1 MNLLLITFSF
11 PPAGGVGVLR
21 ALSLAKYLPQNGIR
35 VDVLTARNA
44 PAVGKDLS
52 LLQQVPDAVTV
63 HRTWTLDLPFALRKA
78 VKKLLGGGIQPAA
91 PAAPASSV
99 QAAPQPRKGNPL
111 KRIVSNLLLPDPQIG
126 WLPFAFR
133 AARRIIR
140 LRQIDAVLITVPP
153 FSSARLTT
161 LLHRHFP
168 DLPIILDFRDEWL
181 TTTINLVSFNS
192 NQRAREVAHRVEG
205 EAVRDATAVVAVTQ
219 AAQRELV
226 GRYPAED
233 PRKFLYIAN
242 GFEVRAASAT
252 TAPAPRQDG
261 RTVLT
266 YMGTVYGSTDPTS
279 FVQAVLSLPSV
290 LRERL
295 LIRFIGHVET
305 PALRATL
312 EQLGNTVDLVGFLPQ
327 SAALAA
333 LEDSDYL
340 LLITHDHINVSAKFY
355 DYLSSS
361 RPIIAAVHPDGD
373 VRRLLDETGAG
384 AWADVRDSNAIG
396 KLLTSLLDGQLKLSP
411 ETRKPDR
418 IAQYDRRV
426 LAAQYAQTL
435 TGSIQRPRK

>member
-1 MNLLLITFSF
+1 MNLLLISFSF

-52 LLQQVPDAVTV
+52 LLQQVPAAVTV

-78 VKKLLGGGIQPAA
+78 IKKLLAGGGKAA
-91 PAAPASSV
+91 PAAS
-99 QAAPQPRKGNPL
+99 APQTVATPRKGNPL

-126 WLPFAFR
+126 WLPFASR

-140 LRQIDAVLITVPP
+140 SRQIDAVLITVPP
-153 FSSARLTT
+153 FSSARLVT
-161 LLHRHFP
+161 LLRRHFP

-192 NQRAREVAHRVEG
+192 NQRAREVAHKVES

-219 AAQRELV
+219 AAQRELLS
-226 GRYPAED
+226 RYPGED
-233 PRKFLYIAN
+233 PAKFLYIAN
-242 GFEVRAASAT
+242 GFEARAVKPTPPAAT
-252 TAPAPRQDG
+252 RQHD
-261 RTVLT
+261 RTTLT

-279 FVQAVLSLPSV
+279 FVQAVLSLPSS
-290 LRERL
+290 LREKLR
-295 LIRFIGHVET
+295 IRFIGHVET

-312 EQLGNTVDLVGFLPQ
+312 AQLGATVDLVGFLPQ

-333 LEDSDYL
+333 LEVSDYL

-361 RPIIAAVHPDGD
+361 KPIVAAVHPEGD

-384 AWADVRDSNAIG
+384 AWADVRDPNAIAA
-396 KLLTSLLDGQLKLSP
+396 LLTSLLTGGLELTP
-411 ETRKPDR
+411 ETRNPDR
-418 IAQYDRRV
+418 IARYDRRV

-435 TGSIQRPRK
+435 LSLRPQPQR